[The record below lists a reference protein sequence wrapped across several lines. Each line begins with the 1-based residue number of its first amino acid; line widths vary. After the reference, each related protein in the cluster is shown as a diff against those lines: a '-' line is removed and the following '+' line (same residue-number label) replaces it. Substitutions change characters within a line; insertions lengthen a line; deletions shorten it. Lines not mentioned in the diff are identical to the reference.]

1 MVWPDFV
8 QDRLGFLVKEKYIR
22 EVGKKGR
29 RSDGPPFRGRS
40 RAGRAVWIGS
50 TPDLTPPPFLLFLFR
65 RCHLPPRHLPPT
77 ATPPLPTVTFPPPLA
92 GDRESR
98 VANGAWLH
106 CFPAGETWFTPPARR
121 RWHCGSSRLAASQ
134 QQWTIGLLGQAV
146 GHSGRVG

>member
-22 EVGKKGR
+22 KVGKKGR

-50 TPDLTPPPFLLFLFR
+50 TPDLTPPLFLLFLFR
-65 RCHLPPRHLPPT
+65 RCHLPPRCLPLLAADRHRRSPATARVESPT
-77 ATPPLPTVTFPPPLA
+77 AFAFTVSQRTKPALRRPLA
-92 GDRESR
+92 
-98 VANGAWLH
+98 AA
-106 CFPAGETWFTPPARR
+106 ATA
-121 RWHCGSSRLAASQ
+121 CGSSRLAASM

-146 GHSGRVG
+146 T

>member
-65 RCHLPPRHLPPT
+65 RCHLPPRQPPPT
-77 ATPPLPTVTFPPPLA
+77 AATRRRS
-92 GDRESR
+92 RESSR
-98 VANGAWLH
+98 QRRLASLFPSGRSLAYAGGAATA
-106 CFPAGETWFTPPARR
+106 CF
-121 RWHCGSSRLAASQ
+121 SSRLAASE

-146 GHSGRVG
+146 T

>member
-29 RSDGPPFRGRS
+29 RSNGPPFRGRS

-77 ATPPLPTVTFPPPLA
+77 
-92 GDRESR
+92 
-98 VANGAWLH
+98 VADACRH
-106 CFPAGETWFTPPARR
+106 VVPAAARR
-121 RWHCGSSRLAASQ
+121 RSRESSRQRRLASLFPSVRSLAYAGGAATACCSSRLAAC
-134 QQWTIGLLGQAV
+134 GLAAAV
-146 GHSGRVG
+146 DYRATWASGNVA

>member
-77 ATPPLPTVTFPPPLA
+77 VADACRHVPAAARRRSRESSRQRRLASLFPSGRSLPYAARSAPPPPLPA
-92 GDRESR
+92 AARGSR
-98 VANGAWLH
+98 
-106 CFPAGETWFTPPARR
+106 PR
-121 RWHCGSSRLAASQ
+121 SSS
-134 QQWTIGLLGQAV
+134 GL
-146 GHSGRVG
+146 

>member
-8 QDRLGFLVKEKYIR
+8 QDRLGFLAKEKYIR

-77 ATPPLPTVTFPPPLA
+77 
-92 GDRESR
+92 
-98 VANGAWLH
+98 VADACRH
-106 CFPAGETWFTPPARR
+106 VPAAARR
-121 RWHCGSSRLAASQ
+121 RSRESSRQRRLASLFPSGRSLAYAGGAATACCSSRLAASEQ
-134 QQWTIGLLGQAV
+134 QCTIGLATWA
-146 GHSGRVG
+146 SGNVA

>member
-50 TPDLTPPPFLLFLFR
+50 TLDLTPPLFLLFLFR
-65 RCHLPPRHLPPT
+65 RCHLPPRRVPPPAADRHRHSPATARVESPT
-77 ATPPLPTVTFPPPLA
+77 ALGFTVSQRTKPALRRPLA
-92 GDRESR
+92 AAA
-98 VANGAWLH
+98 VTA
-106 CFPAGETWFTPPARR
+106 
-121 RWHCGSSRLAASQ
+121 CGSSRLAASM
-134 QQWTIGLLGQAV
+134 QQWTIGLLGQAET
-146 GHSGRVG
+146 